1 MLIAIILQYN
11 GFYDTR
17 NYEFLRKITNGNLS
31 SLIKFGWWKM
41 FAKSQLYTY
50 NERILNINIVVFS
63 VKLYLLSFNMSVY
76 IHLSVEKFK
85 NYATDL
91 LAKRKVLRF

>member
-1 MLIAIILQYN
+1 
-11 GFYDTR
+11 
-17 NYEFLRKITNGNLS
+17 
-31 SLIKFGWWKM
+31 M